1 MPLWSFF
8 FTFIIFLEFSKT
20 KKKKFL
26 LKSITIYFLRIF
38 FCNVVYVANY
48 VLIFVK
54 VWEVILEER
63 KITLLNILK
72 WLENLFVFLRTKEY
86 SRLNNERK
94 KYIIIWITLFL
105 IFFFLFFILDSK
117 KFLLFFTYSRMNF
130 TKNETF
136 CTVHF
141 IEIKFLK

>member
-1 MPLWSFF
+1 MN
-8 FTFIIFLEFSKT
+8 FLRE
-20 KKKKFL
+20 KKNKFL
-26 LKSITIYFLRIF
+26 LKNITIYFLRIF

-48 VLIFVK
+48 VLIFAK

-94 KYIIIWITLFL
+94 KYIIIWMTLFL
-105 IFFFLFFILDSK
+105 IFFFFYFYFRFKEVLIIFYLF
-117 KFLLFFTYSRMNF
+117 T
-130 TKNETF
+130 NEF
-136 CTVHF
+136 Y
-141 IEIKFLK
+141 

>member
-1 MPLWSFF
+1 MN
-8 FTFIIFLEFSKT
+8 FLRE
-20 KKKKFL
+20 KKNKFL
-26 LKSITIYFLRIF
+26 LKNITIYFLRIF

-48 VLIFVK
+48 VLIFAK

-94 KYIIIWITLFL
+94 KYIIIWMTLFL
-105 IFFFLFFILDSK
+105 IFFFFFIFILDSK
-117 KFLLFFTYSRMNF
+117 KFSLFFTYSQMNF
-130 TKNETF
+130 TKNF

-141 IEIKFLK
+141 INIKFLK